1 MEVQSGALQGKPGNH
16 QKRGGPVMQKHR
28 GSHQQHPQEMQAFQN
43 AVVIRLI
50 ISSIMDK
57 LAKSRVSANSNE
69 NYKVPNDDHA
79 QNRKDFCC
87 FSHCCFLTS
96 HLRGQVLLTD

>member
-1 MEVQSGALQGKPGNH
+1 
-16 QKRGGPVMQKHR
+16 
-28 GSHQQHPQEMQAFQN
+28 
-43 AVVIRLI
+43 
-50 ISSIMDK
+50 MDK

-79 QNRKDFCC
+79 QNRKDYCC

-96 HLRGQVLLTD
+96 HLRGQVLLTDENFLFLYLIKHKTN